1 MATVD
6 SRIAALREFLKSR
19 SAGETT
25 FLVEGGGEYRTKQDA
40 FDYLREHG
48 AFTYDGRRIV
58 CYPHPVEGIDP
69 LSHSLYQMIDEAV
82 EIGRMDWL
90 ELEGDKPNGYAG
102 TN

>member
-58 CYPHPVEGIDP
+58 LYPHPVEVDG
-69 LSHSLYQMIDEAV
+69 LSLSLYQLSDEAI
-82 EIGRMDWL
+82 ETGRLDWL
-90 ELEGDKPNGYAG
+90 ELEGDDPDENR
-102 TN
+102 